1 LYKGFYGLKENPFR
15 LSPDPAY
22 ICMTEQHQEALS
34 GLVYSACTQ
43 PGLTVLVG
51 EAGTGKTTLLHALVG
66 LLEKRRFVIA
76 MCTNPTL
83 TREEFYDTLT
93 SKFGVDCPSPLKS
106 RQLAALQDTLQRN
119 RQQGRASVLI
129 VDEAQQL
136 SPQLL
141 EEIRLLLNLET
152 PQEKLLEII
161 VAGQPEL
168 GDLLRRP
175 EFRQL
180 KQRVSH
186 FCKLQPLNRDELR
199 EYVNHRLAHA
209 GLPHQT
215 LFPVETLHSIY
226 HYTQG
231 IPRLVNTLCDN
242 ALQIGFAL
250 QSARI
255 TEAIIEEAAGDLDL
269 ARTQAAELTGVEALN
284 GFRADNGL
292 GMRNGKEAP
301 APAERSLQERSLQE
315 RSLQERPLHERP
327 LQERPFPDR
336 TPVERALPERSSEP
350 ALPQPSFR
358 QPTFTKPSL
367 AAASQISEEVGATVA
382 SANGHNGVSTAPARV
397 PLEGYSDRQKTV
409 GFISSLMD
417 LWGK

>member
-51 EAGTGKTTLLHALVG
+51 EAGTGKTTLLHALVS
-66 LLEKRRFVIA
+66 LLEKRRFVVA

-83 TREEFYDTLT
+83 TREEFYDTLVE
-93 SKFGVDCPSPLKS
+93 KFGVECTSPLKS
-106 RQLAALQDTLQRN
+106 RQLAALLDALQRN
-119 RQQGRASVLI
+119 RAEGRSSVLI

-141 EEIRLLLNLET
+141 EEVRLLLNLET
-152 PQEKLLEII
+152 PREKLLEII
-161 VAGQPEL
+161 IAGQPEL
-168 GDLLRRP
+168 GELLHRS

-186 FCKLQPLNRDELR
+186 FCKLQPLSLAELK
-199 EYVNHRLAHA
+199 EYMHHRLTKV
-209 GLPHQT
+209 GLPQQS
-215 LFPVETLHSIY
+215 LFSPETIHLIY
-226 HYTQG
+226 HYTEG

-250 QSARI
+250 QSSRI
-255 TEAIIEEAAGDLDL
+255 TEAIVDEAARDLDL
-269 ARTQAAELTGVEALN
+269 VQTPADIEALN
-284 GFRADNGL
+284 GKNTQL
-292 GMRNGKEAP
+292 P
-301 APAERSLQERSLQE
+301 ATFSQ
-315 RSLQERPLHERP
+315 
-327 LQERPFPDR
+327 
-336 TPVERALPERSSEP
+336 TPP
-350 ALPQPSFR
+350 PQPPPP
-358 QPTFTKPSL
+358 QPPQL
-367 AAASQISEEVGATVA
+367 IEEVVVGVV
-382 SANGHNGVSTAPARV
+382 SGNGHKNGTSAVPPRV
-397 PLEGYSDRQKTV
+397 PLEGYADRQKTV